1 MSDRL
6 CGYCRLPDHTKNKC
20 PMRLDQIEII
30 RRHIGAQ
37 RKLAQEILLAN
48 GIGPGAIITAY
59 DAWSGEET
67 PCIIATLEPYDMG
80 IEYRNI
86 KYKKQVRATLGVLG
100 DIAPDTKHELIRYQ
114 KKAKIAV
121 DVFSMADSSKNMTAY
136 FTLDSLANP
145 IVQFVRG
152 AYRGW
157 DYNKPSTVLSPS
169 DSQEINMDHVMRP
182 FQLHERLTLTKED
195 SNRVPPLI

>member
-30 RRHIGAQ
+30 RRHVGTQ

-48 GIGPGAIITAY
+48 GVGPGAIVTAF
-59 DAWSGEET
+59 DGWTGEEI
-67 PCIIATLEPYDMG
+67 PCIISTLEPYDIG
-80 IEYRNI
+80 IEYRMI

-100 DIAPDTKHELIRYQ
+100 DVAPDTKHELIRYQ
-114 KKAKIAV
+114 KKSKISI

-136 FTLDSLANP
+136 FTLDSLEKP

-157 DYNKPSTVLSPS
+157 DYNKPSNILSPT
-169 DSQEINMDHVMRP
+169 DSQEINMDCVMRP
-182 FQLHERLTLTKED
+182 LNLHERLTLSKEG
-195 SNRVPPLI
+195 NNTVTPLV